1 LAGNVG
7 RVDTQGVELIPSV
20 RPLRGLT
27 LSGNVTILDETHLS
41 ASPTIRP
48 TRVPKYSAAGLV
60 EYTRGEIIRG
70 SDRFTTTL
78 AYTFVGDRDDIK
90 ATGGIRSHDAYHRFD
105 LAATYSPGIRW
116 GVVRDESVIARVQNV
131 LDRNYSE
138 TFGFRSPAVNF
149 MAGVKLD
156 F

>member
-1 LAGNVG
+1 LAGNAG
-7 RVDTQGVELIPSV
+7 RIDTQGVEIIPSAH
-20 RPLRGLT
+20 PMRGLT
-27 LSGNVTILDETHLS
+27 LSGSVTILDETHIS
-41 ASPTIRP
+41 VSRTIRP

-60 EYTRGEIIRG
+60 EYTRGGIIRG

-78 AYTFVGDRDDIK
+78 GYTFVGDRDDIT
-90 ATGGIRSHDAYHRFD
+90 AAGGIRSHDAYHRFD

-116 GVVRDESVIARVQNV
+116 GVVRNESVIARVQNV

-138 TFGFRSPAVNF
+138 TFGFRSPPVNL
-149 MAGVKLD
+149 MAGVKFD